1 MNPSTKR
8 KVIVGTVAGLAVA
21 GGGAAIGATQ
31 LGDPKAESEAVLNDA
46 AQQLGIEPSK
56 LSAALEKALENRVD
70 VAVAAGRL
78 TKEQGAELKARIEAG
93 DVPLFGGLRH
103 GFGHFGA
110 FGHFGDLDVAAD
122 YLGLSETELRTQLR
136 SGKSLAQVA
145 KDRGKSVDGLVDALV
160 ADARERVEAAVA
172 AGRLTRAKA
181 DQVLADLE
189 QRVTARVNST
199 PPSFFRHGAPDEQF
213 GPLPFHGPDA

>member
-103 GFGHFGA
+103 GFGHFGP

-199 PPSFFRHGAPDEQF
+199 PPSFFRHDAPDEQF